1 MNEIV
6 NRAGAKTSEFWFGMA
21 TVGLILVNGLESVS
35 IPESHIML
43 VAGPAGAYGAGPMK
57 RPPRWKS
64 SAVDSPPGASVPGLL
79 LCPIGKRRYDVT
91 QASLSGGPRNQRKVR
106 TRPSF
111 GRLLRLSMASAEGE
125 VLSHGPCPL
134 APAMSAG

>member
-43 VAGPAGAYGAGPMK
+43 VAGPAGAYGG
-57 RPPRWKS
+57 
-64 SAVDSPPGASVPGLL
+64 
-79 LCPIGKRRYDVT
+79 
-91 QASLSGGPRNQRKVR
+91 R
-106 TRPSF
+106 TDEAAAQVEEECS
-111 GRLLRLSMASAEGE
+111 
-125 VLSHGPCPL
+125 
-134 APAMSAG
+134 